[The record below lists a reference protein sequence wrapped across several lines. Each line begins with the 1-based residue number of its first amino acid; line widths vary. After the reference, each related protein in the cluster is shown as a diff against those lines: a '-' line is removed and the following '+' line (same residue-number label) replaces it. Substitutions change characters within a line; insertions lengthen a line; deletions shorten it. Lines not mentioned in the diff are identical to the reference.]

1 MEAQR
6 HVERDA
12 RRTRHRLLEAAFGEI
27 HRRGYQAA
35 SLSDIL
41 ARTGVTKGAL
51 YHHFPNKLALGYA
64 VVEEILHERTLAR
77 WVRPLEAAEDPI
89 DGLLQTLQVAK
100 RRDLDEFMALGCP
113 LNNLAQ
119 EMAPVDEGFRLRLET
134 IYRTWR
140 EGIEA
145 GLCRGQTNGCVR
157 GDIDPAQTAVLIVA
171 AIEGSMSQIKNACD
185 RRLVHK
191 CESALRNL
199 LNGFRAE

>member
-1 MEAQR
+1 MDARRQ
-6 HVERDA
+6 VERDA
-12 RRTRHRLLEAAFGEI
+12 RRTRLRLLEAAFEEI

-64 VVEEILHERTLAR
+64 VVEEILRERTLVR
-77 WVRPLEAAEDPI
+77 WVRPLEATDDPI
-89 DGLLQTLQVAK
+89 DGLLQTLQEAK
-100 RRDLDEFMALGCP
+100 QRDLEEFMALGCP

-119 EMAPVDEGFRLRLET
+119 EMAPIDEGFRLRLEA
-134 IYRTWR
+134 IYQTWR
-140 EGIEA
+140 TGIEA
-145 GLCRGQTNGCVR
+145 ALRRGQANGCVR
-157 GDIDPAQTAVLIVA
+157 RDIDPAQTAVLIVA
-171 AIEGSMSQIKNACD
+171 AFEGSMSQIKNACD
-185 RRLVHK
+185 RRLLHQ